1 MPESVFD
8 VAFTLEYGAAA
19 RVLLE
24 GKQGGGRLCSA
35 AFTARV
41 IVRERVRVAA
51 GGTASKEGNSTNGEE
66 TFERMRSTILA
77 CCL

>member
-8 VAFTLEYGAAA
+8 VVSTLEYGAA

-24 GKQGGGRLCSA
+24 GKQGGGRLWSA

-66 TFERMRSTILA
+66 TFKRMRSRPGGA